1 MQKINKTVFL
11 DKPLNDAEFEE
22 LQIELFVNRDLR
34 TITISRELS
43 LDTEFIKRLCEKC
56 PKQKIKVYVPIWNYN
71 QSAIFDQEELKVL
84 YHNVS
89 TLLKSGSNVS
99 FVEDYEEIQKGYSF
113 NEAITA
119 SRKVDDIV
127 KTIKNAKVD
136 GRELSPLE
144 KYLYA
149 YIYATEHEYNESGK
163 DTSDERFESRSV
175 VRILNGDK
183 IVCVGYVSLLFEIC
197 KRLGIPLKQQ
207 FVTDNYRQKETVDFL
222 NHANCSVF
230 IEDEFYDVK
239 TMFYSDPTRDANDPE
254 IGRSIAHA
262 LIDFNDVNNI
272 FDGKILVENTYQTQ
286 TDIMVGFMNDVRHR
300 PHVKISE
307 HPEIAVYAMQSPQ
320 IVEQLMKYP
329 ISAMETCDVKALRKK
344 QAKTKAA
351 TGLVEREKF
360 FEVNKPKLDAIY
372 VKIFAQC
379 ENRTDETEK
388 EIKEIIEDI
397 FVSSDMD
404 WSEMVGVLQ
413 NYCGY
418 YNLTEQDVQ
427 KFAVGFEKMQ
437 YLESCLAYEDL
448 KKKSSE
454 LEPEILYEAIKNVFK
469 SMGHS
474 ELEACS
480 MADKIFNGSVN
491 SAAQYWTLDKS
502 KSYFA
507 EEALNEIARRK
518 INQ

>member
-1 MQKINKTVFL
+1 MQKINRTIFL
-11 DKPLNDAEFEE
+11 DKPLTDEEFEQ
-22 LQIELFVNRDLR
+22 LQIELFVDRDLK
-34 TITISRELS
+34 TVTISRDLS
-43 LDTEFIKRLCEKC
+43 LNADFVKKLSEKC
-56 PKQKIKVYVPIWNYN
+56 PKQKIKIYVPIWNYN
-71 QSAIFDQEELKVL
+71 QSAIFDHEELKVL
-84 YHNVS
+84 HHNIS
-89 TLLKSGSNVS
+89 TFLKSGSNVS
-99 FVEDYEEIQKGYSF
+99 FVEDYEEIQKGYTF
-113 NEAITA
+113 NQAITA
-119 SRKVDDIV
+119 SRKVEDIV
-127 KTIKNAKVD
+127 KTIKEAKVD
-136 GRELSPLE
+136 GRELSQLE
-144 KYLYA
+144 KFLYA
-149 YIYATEHEYNESGK
+149 YIYATENEYKESGTE
-163 DTSDERFESRSV
+163 TSDERFESRSV

-207 FVTDNYRQKETVDFL
+207 FVTDNYRQKEPASFL

-239 TMFYSDPTRDANDPE
+239 TMFYSDPTRDANDPD

-262 LIDFNDVNNI
+262 LLDFNDVNNI
-272 FDGKILVENTYQTQ
+272 FDGKIEIENTYQTQ

-300 PHVKISE
+300 PHLKISE

-320 IVEQLMKYP
+320 IVEQLLKYP
-329 ISAMETCDVKALRKK
+329 IAAMEACDVKDLRKK
-344 QAKTKAA
+344 QSKNKASK
-351 TGLVEREKF
+351 GLVDREDF
-360 FEVNKPKLDAIY
+360 FEVNKPKLDEIY

-379 ENRTDETEK
+379 ENRTEETEK
-388 EIKEIIEDI
+388 EMRDLIEDI
-397 FVSSDMD
+397 FVSSDME
-404 WSEMVGVLQ
+404 WNEMLGVIK

-437 YLESCLAYEDL
+437 YLESCLAYEEL
-448 KKKSSE
+448 KKNSTE
-454 LEPEILYEAIKNVFK
+454 IEPVILYEAIKNVFK
-469 SMGHS
+469 SMGKD
-474 ELEACS
+474 ELEACA

-491 SAAQYWTLDKS
+491 TAAQYWTLDKS